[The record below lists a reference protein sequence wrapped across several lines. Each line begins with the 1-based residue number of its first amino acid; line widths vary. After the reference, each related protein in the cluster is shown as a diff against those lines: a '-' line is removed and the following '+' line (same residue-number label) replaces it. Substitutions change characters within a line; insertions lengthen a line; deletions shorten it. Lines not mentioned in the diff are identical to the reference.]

1 MARRADATSRL
12 RCLALDFTRLGWRL
26 ARLAR
31 RLVGHKH
38 TTYVDERIAQY
49 RACWRDAARELN
61 AAFEPIRED
70 LWEVR
75 KGARKTRISN
85 YLVQIDDPVILR
97 LAGDKPYCCAAAR
110 RLGIPV
116 APHRLFRLQDLDK
129 AWRFMAASGGSFV
142 IKPASRS
149 SSGRGITMHVRTE
162 RELETAAALA
172 SLYSDELMVEAMVP
186 AESCRLLYLDGELIH
201 AVRRRGVRVMGDGR
215 LTIAEL
221 LARDGLQHLGADR
234 ASVCT
239 LEAQGLSLASRPDP
253 GKELVVRYLPPS
265 ERVTRELRTVY
276 NECITDLV
284 CPALARSFIPLVRE
298 VGTRF
303 AGIDV
308 LTNDPAVPL
317 AESGGVFLELNTT
330 PGIHH
335 HYIDAEGPAVAARV
349 LRYLLEE
356 TRLEERRDRL
366 FATERR
372 ALP

>member
-1 MARRADATSRL
+1 M
-12 RCLALDFTRLGWRL
+12 

-31 RLVGHKH
+31 RLVGHKR

-49 RACWRDAARELN
+49 RGLWRNAAHELS

-70 LWEVR
+70 IWEMR

-97 LAGDKPYCCAAAR
+97 LAGDKPYCCAVAR

-116 APHRLFRLQDLDK
+116 APHRLFRLQGLDN
-129 AWRFMAASGGSFV
+129 AWRFMVASGGSFV

-149 SSGRGITMHVRTE
+149 SSGLGITMHVRTQ

-201 AVRRRGVRVMGDGR
+201 AVRRRGARVMGDGR
-215 LTIAEL
+215 SSIGEL
-221 LARDGLQHLGADR
+221 LARDGLQRLGADR

-239 LEAQGLSLASRPDP
+239 LEAQGLSLESRPDA
-253 GKELVVRYLPPS
+253 GKELVVRYLPAS

-330 PGIHH
+330 PGLHH
-335 HYIDAEGPAVAARV
+335 HYIDGEGPAVATRV